1 MSVYLIGYRG
11 AGKTTIGR
19 KLADR
24 LWMSFADSDERV
36 IQQSGRKSIREIFD
50 QHGEAAFRDLEA
62 KIVRELSQ
70 LSDHVIALGGGALLR
85 DENRELLMKDEHKIV
100 YLRCDP
106 EELHRRVAADPQ
118 TAANRPNLTPLG
130 GSVDEIKNLL
140 VERESLYR
148 SCMTAELDV
157 TNLTPEEAVTRL
169 GRLV

>member
-36 IQQSGRKSIREIFD
+36 IQQAGKTIRQIFD
-50 QHGEAAFRDLEA
+50 QHGEPTFRELEA
-62 KIVRELSQ
+62 KIVLELSK

-85 DENRELLMKDEHKIV
+85 DENREALMKDEHKIV
-100 YLRCDP
+100 YLHCDP
-106 EELHRRVAADPQ
+106 EELHRRIQADPQ
-118 TAANRPNLTPLG
+118 TALNRPNLSPLG

-140 VERESLYR
+140 VEREPLYR
-148 SCMTAELDV
+148 ECMTAELDV

>member
-36 IQQSGRKSIREIFD
+36 IQQAGKTIREIFD
-50 QHGEAAFRDLEA
+50 QHGEPTFRDLES
-62 KIVRELSQ
+62 KIVLELSK
-70 LSDHVIALGGGALLR
+70 LSDHVIALGGGALLS
-85 DENRELLMKDEHKIV
+85 DANREALSKDEHKIV

-106 EELHRRVAADPQ
+106 EELHRRIQADPQ

-157 TNLTPEEAVTRL
+157 TNLSPEEAVTRL